1 MLKDGK
7 DDKINDEVSIVGN
20 ESLAENFDASA
31 RLVVTV
37 DVEKYQS
44 WLDESDFSD
53 EQKEEFLQSLWSI
66 VVAFVEH
73 GFGVHPLQ
81 EICGQDGEDC
91 TAQPKQDFDQVKS
104 EKQNTKKRSE
114 DLSHVDGLEVE

>member
-7 DDKINDEVSIVGN
+7 DDKNNDEVSIVGN
-20 ESLAENFDASA
+20 ESLADNFDASA
-31 RLVVTV
+31 RSIVTV

-44 WLDESDFSD
+44 WLDGSDFSD
-53 EQKEEFLQSLWSI
+53 EQKEEFLQSLWSM
-66 VVAFVEH
+66 VVSFVEL

-81 EICGQDGEDC
+81 EICGQDGEDR
-91 TAQPKQDFDQVKS
+91 TARPKRDFDQVKS
-104 EKQNTKKRSE
+104 EKQDTKKRSE

>member
-31 RLVVTV
+31 RPVVTV

-66 VVAFVEH
+66 VVSFVEH

-81 EICGQDGEDC
+81 EICGQGGDGR
-91 TAQPKQDFDQVKS
+91 TARPKRDFDQVKS
-104 EKQNTKKRSE
+104 EKQDTKRRSE
-114 DLSHVDGLEVE
+114 DLSDVDGLEVE